1 MSDFKKAVFG
11 LAAIGSCTL
20 LLSAATWKYHDAI
33 CDAIATGAAVLVI
46 AIPVLAGCIIIAAT
60 AFAVV
65 LSIWFAL
72 EWCWKKLMRKGGA
85 K

>member
-11 LAAIGSCTL
+11 LAAIGSCSIL
-20 LLSAATWKYHDAI
+20 LAAATWKYHEAI
-33 CDAIATGAAVLVI
+33 CDAIAPGAAVLII
-46 AIPVLAGCIIIAAT
+46 AISVLIGGIIIAAI
-60 AFAVV
+60 AVAV
-65 LSIWFAL
+65 ALSIWFAL

>member
-11 LAAIGSCTL
+11 LAAIGSSSIL
-20 LLSAATWKYHDAI
+20 LAAATWKYHDAI
-33 CDAIATGAAVLVI
+33 CDAIATGAVFLVI

-72 EWCWKKLMRKGGA
+72 EWCRKKLMRKGGA

>member
-11 LAAIGSCTL
+11 LAAIGSCSIL
-20 LLSAATWKYHDAI
+20 FAAAMWKYHDAI
-33 CDAIATGAAVLVI
+33 CDAIMTGAVFFVI
-46 AIPVLAGCIIIAAT
+46 AIPVLAGGIIIAAT
-60 AFAVV
+60 AVAVA